1 MKKIFYSI
9 IIFLLF
15 FLITSIVY
23 LATLGI
29 ETNRFNNLISNKIK
43 NIDEKLK
50 VNLNKIKIKLDIQN
64 LSFFIFTQNPKLF
77 YQNTSIQLRE
87 IRAYIDIEKI
97 LKKNNTPDR
106 VFVSSESMKI
116 EKLCFK

>member
-43 NIDEKLK
+43 NIDEKLT
-50 VNLNKIKIKLDIQN
+50 VDLNKIKIKLDIQN

-77 YQNTSIQLRE
+77 LSKY
-87 IRAYIDIEKI
+87 
-97 LKKNNTPDR
+97 
-106 VFVSSESMKI
+106 
-116 EKLCFK
+116 